1 MSDERHALAAMI
13 SGYWISQAIHVAA
26 KLGIADRLVDGP
38 APADK
43 LAQDLGCLP
52 EPLHRLLRALSSIGI
67 FAADNDGRYSL
78 TPRAEFLRSDHPATI
93 RPMAI
98 MLGGV
103 QYASWGELE
112 YSLKTGKTGFS
123 KLHGQG
129 LFDYLGEH
137 PEEAA
142 VFDAAMTAIHG
153 TETQAVL
160 HAYPLNDAKR
170 LVDVGGGNGSQ
181 LIEMLEFAP
190 HLSGVLFDLPHV
202 ASRAEPL
209 IKSRLPGRCEAVGGS
224 FFESVPAG
232 GDVYLLRH
240 ILHDWYDE
248 DCLRILRSIETVLPS
263 TGRLLVIE
271 SVIRPGNEF
280 DFGKWLDLTMLVA
293 PGGKERTEEEFAA
306 LFAAADLRL
315 ARVVPTQ
322 SPVSV
327 LEVVRAR

>member
-1 MSDERHALAAMI
+1 MSDERQALAAMI

-26 KLGIADRLVDGP
+26 KLGIADHLVEGP
-38 APADK
+38 ASAEK
-43 LAQDLGCLP
+43 LAEPLGCLP
-52 EPLHRLLRALSSIGI
+52 EPLHRLLRALASIGV
-67 FAADNDGRYSL
+67 FSETDDGRFSL

-112 YSLKTGKTGFS
+112 HSLATGKTGFS
-123 KLHGQG
+123 KLYGQG

-142 VFDAAMTAIHG
+142 VFDAAMTSIHG
-153 TETQAVL
+153 AETQAAME
-160 HAYPLNDAKR
+160 AYPLDGAKC

-181 LIEMLEFAP
+181 LAEMLEQDP
-190 HLSGVLFDLPHV
+190 YLTGVLFDLPHV
-202 ASRAEPL
+202 ASRAEPAL
-209 IKSRLPGRCEAVGGS
+209 KNRIPGRCEAVGGS
-224 FFESVPAG
+224 FFESVPSG

-248 DCLRILRSIETVLPS
+248 DCLRILRSIEAVLPT

-293 PGGKERTEEEFAA
+293 PGGKERTEAEFAA
-306 LFAAADLRL
+306 LFAAANLKL
-315 ARVVPTQ
+315 VRVVPTK

-327 LEVVRAR
+327 LEVVRAT